1 MGILEVCKWQWVE
14 TKTQYDLQNKFK
26 EIKNS
31 LHGRL
36 TQIQSEY
43 MNPIIPNGMN
53 TKDLMRQIVEFAMN
67 GVFAAFEM
75 TSNCFLNLHFNG

>member
-1 MGILEVCKWQWVE
+1 MI
-14 TKTQYDLQNKFK
+14 KTQYDLQNKFK
-26 EIKNS
+26 ENKNS

-53 TKDLMRQIVEFAMN
+53 AKDLMRQIIEFLAMN
-67 GVFAAFEM
+67 GVLAAFEM
-75 TSNCFLNLHFNG
+75 TSNCFLNLHFNRYFYDAIIFYK